1 VTQMHNIHM
10 HKVTYIQ
17 SYNYI

>member
-1 VTQMHNIHM
+1 VTQMHNINM

-17 SYNYI
+17 

>member
-1 VTQMHNIHM
+1 MHNINM

-17 SYNYI
+17 